1 HCSIRMRR
9 DSTHGAAAL
18 TFRGVVRVALLS
30 ARPCKKIAIAER
42 VTISHAVENDREILI
57 PFAAPRAKTGHDE
70 LLMNSLKLLSYRAAP
85 TWLSWFKAADSQFKP
100 NELRSVSLLCISLLK
115 LGDPYFRFRCA
126 IAVSSPAEADLDYG
140 KPVPAVC
147 DALSE

>member
-1 HCSIRMRR
+1 MRR

-70 LLMNSLKLLSYRAAP
+70 LLMNSLKLLSYRAARHGSVGSERLIRNSSL
-85 TWLSWFKAADSQFKP
+85 TNCAA
-100 NELRSVSLLCISLLK
+100 LTALHSV
-115 LGDPYFRFRCA
+115 
-126 IAVSSPAEADLDYG
+126 AEAR
-140 KPVPAVC
+140 
-147 DALSE
+147 